1 MNFINTQSYSNISN
15 FQVLD
20 NHIAFNDENNHLYIN
35 GYLLDED
42 NESYFFYD
50 TYLCYHTKEG
60 GTVFFNYINNTSFE
74 IDVFFH
80 KDTLFN
86 NNFLTSKNFFK
97 NEEGKW
103 LSDLYL
109 YQLNPFKEIKK
120 YDYFIEGN
128 FFREKDFILQIFLKR
143 NVILKNME
151 NDILWQYSLDK
162 KGSMSVGLE
171 IIKFLGIYKNNICF
185 VLNNGLLVLD
195 IYSGEEAHFISNGK
209 ILKGNAFQEDF
220 KGFFGY
226 DTILDISK
234 GIIFNLNLYFYLEYD
249 LNSNSNKN
257 YFNSYRFKNEKN
269 DSVLCLNNVGGY
281 DDKYIYAFEGRD
293 SNRFAVLD
301 REKKEV
307 IWSSEL
313 LQKGNEISYIIDMQI
328 SGNNIYILDSNHT
341 LHIFEREE

>member
-1 MNFINTQSYSNISN
+1 MNFINIQSYSNISN

-128 FFREKDFILQIFLKR
+128 FFREKDFILQIFLKTK
-143 NVILKNME
+143 VILEK
-151 NDILWQYSLDK
+151 W
-162 KGSMSVGLE
+162 
-171 IIKFLGIYKNNICF
+171 
-185 VLNNGLLVLD
+185 
-195 IYSGEEAHFISNGK
+195 
-209 ILKGNAFQEDF
+209 
-220 KGFFGY
+220 
-226 DTILDISK
+226 
-234 GIIFNLNLYFYLEYD
+234 
-249 LNSNSNKN
+249 
-257 YFNSYRFKNEKN
+257 NE
-269 DSVLCLNNVGGY
+269 
-281 DDKYIYAFEGRD
+281 
-293 SNRFAVLD
+293 
-301 REKKEV
+301 
-307 IWSSEL
+307 
-313 LQKGNEISYIIDMQI
+313 
-328 SGNNIYILDSNHT
+328 
-341 LHIFEREE
+341 